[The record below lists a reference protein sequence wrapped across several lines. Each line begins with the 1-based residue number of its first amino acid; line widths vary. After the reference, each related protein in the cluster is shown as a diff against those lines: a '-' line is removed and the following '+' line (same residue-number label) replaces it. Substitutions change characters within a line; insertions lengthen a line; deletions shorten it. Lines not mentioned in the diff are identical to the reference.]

1 MFSVGDYVVVN
12 NGVSVNG
19 TPLSEIAAKVER
31 VTKDYLFLI
40 YDNFKYVASINACRK
55 VKEIVN
61 EEKESW
67 NRNYS
72 ML

>member
-61 EEKESW
+61 EEKES
-67 NRNYS
+67 
-72 ML
+72 

>member
-40 YDNFKYVASINACRK
+40 YDNFKYVASIKACRK
-55 VKEIVN
+55 VKENVN
-61 EEKESW
+61 EEKE
-67 NRNYS
+67 N
-72 ML
+72 

>member
-19 TPLSEIAAKVER
+19 TPLSEIAAKVEK

-40 YDNFKYVASINACRK
+40 YDNFKYVASIKACRK
-55 VKEIVN
+55 VKGNVN
-61 EEKESW
+61 EEKE
-67 NRNYS
+67 N
-72 ML
+72 